1 MSLNVKE
8 IASEEFGNCALLTT
22 ENFEV
27 LVTLDYGPRIVRAH
41 KTDGQNLIYNDV
53 DPDLSIN
60 HGHKMGITVDRSTNR
75 IYCDNSPV
83 RYTPETDGVHFFQTI
98 TEPAQ
103 LEVAMDIIFSDDKD
117 SFTVEHSVYNKSK
130 DEVKVSIYTETPFR
144 NDGFVFIPQNV
155 IKDPERPSRI
165 LTLWEDCK
173 WSDSRLFIGDEFVTV
188 HAETADDGQFVD
200 INKLKPRL
208 KIGVNDTDG
217 IGGYIG
223 DSGIFIKKY
232 VHNRAALY
240 PFYNCSA
247 FATAHE
253 EFLSIQTTSPFYLIA
268 SDESARHEEIWKFA
282 ENNETI
288 VYNDE
293 AAIEKVMLK

>member
-27 LVTLDYGPRIVRAH
+27 IVTLDYGPRIVSAQ
-41 KTDGQNLIYNDV
+41 KTGGKNLIYNEV
-53 DPDLSIN
+53 DPDLNIS

-75 IYCDNSPV
+75 IYCDNSAV
-83 RYTPETDGVHFFQTI
+83 RYTPEAEGVHFFQII
-98 TEPAQ
+98 TEPVH

-117 SFTVEHSVYNKSK
+117 SFTVEHSVFNKSK
-130 DEVKVSIYTETPFR
+130 DEVKISIYTETPFQ

-173 WSDSRLFIGDEFVTV
+173 WSDSRLFIGDEYVTV
-188 HAETADDGQFVD
+188 HSETADDGQFVD
-200 INKLKPRL
+200 INKIKPRL

-217 IGGYIG
+217 IDGYIS

-232 VHNRAALY
+232 VHNRTALY

-253 EFLSIQTTSPFYLIA
+253 GFLSIQTTSPFYLIA
-268 SDESARHEEIWKFA
+268 ADESARNEEIWHFA
-282 ENNETI
+282 ENSEKI
-288 VYNDE
+288 GYQDE
-293 AAIEKVMLK
+293 ATIKKIIQ